1 MIDLCYDEMTV
12 EEIHN
17 LMGIKSAAEADH
29 LRRYVAELFEQR
41 FIDWKIV
48 EDNSVF
54 RRQSERSCLDQ
65 EKIIHDMI
73 ELVRDIDRII

>member
-1 MIDLCYDEMTV
+1 MIDLCYENMTV

-17 LMGIKSAAEADH
+17 LMGIKTSAEADS
-29 LRRYVAELFEQR
+29 LRRYVSELFEQR
-41 FIDWKIV
+41 YIDWKIV

-54 RRQSERSCLDQ
+54 RRHSQKSCLDQ

>member
-1 MIDLCYDEMTV
+1 MIDLCYDELTV
-12 EEIHN
+12 NEIHSI
-17 LMGIKSAAEADH
+17 MGVKSVGEADL
-29 LRRYVAELFEQR
+29 LRRYVDELFEQK

-54 RRQSERSCLDQ
+54 RRHSEKSCLDQ
-65 EKIIHDMI
+65 ERIIHDMI